1 MVHDNMVTWRHNM
14 ATIDPWMAKR
24 RGAHKVHVLFE
35 KMCCRDCTRK
45 WQEKLANEG
54 GQLATCRYQPCRAD
68 FLLSA
73 QASRSHGDQIESA
86 TRGRAVNSLRDA
98 PSVSESVLV
107 LVRLIL
113 GELAARQRIYS
124 EAAVTGKL
132 VNRGRSCATC
142 HQRIHARAIRA
153 RPRGGSRPDR
163 DKLKVDGGVGPGSVG
178 EGVGVIGSTTQRVCL
193 PC

>member
-86 TRGRAVNSLRDA
+86 TRGRAVNSFRDA

-113 GELAARQRIYS
+113 GELAARQRILS
-124 EAAVTGKL
+124 EAAVTAKL
-132 VNRGRSCATC
+132 VNRGSYQRVCATS
-142 HQRIHARAIRA
+142 HQRIHARATRA
-153 RPRGGSRPDR
+153 RLRGGSRPAR
-163 DKLKVDGGVGPGSVG
+163 DKLKVDGGA
-178 EGVGVIGSTTQRVCL
+178 
-193 PC
+193 